1 MLMNN
6 LPLNPAR
13 IALIDAPPA
22 ELAARGLA
30 ALSEGHD
37 LLITAAGAPL
47 ADEIALKAAAAE
59 RGLLVLGP
67 GSRSAI
73 VAGRALGAASRVRA
87 GNVGIVGSSDSAIR
101 EVATLLHRLG
111 AGVSHALHAG
121 PNDVGA
127 ALGGASTLAALRR
140 LEDDDATDVVVIVG
154 RPPARASADAILKQ
168 ARALS
173 RSIVICF
180 VGSNVR
186 GVDEHMAFVRTL
198 HDAALAAAELAG
210 AEEAGI
216 DPEPP
221 RPFEHRP
228 GYARALLA
236 GAALTAEAALVWKR
250 RLGQA
255 ASDVPAP
262 GLLPL
267 EAAAPP
273 QAHAALDVSGLDD
286 GARQELLRAAA
297 LDPATAVLLVNL
309 VLGQEALPARA
320 AALLKAL
327 REARSARPDLPII
340 ASVVGTDADPQPR
353 GAQVAQLKAAGAIVA
368 PSNAL
373 AATWA
378 AQIVRRGA

>member
-1 MLMNN
+1 
-6 LPLNPAR
+6 
-13 IALIDAPPA
+13 
-22 ELAARGLA
+22 
-30 ALSEGHD
+30 
-37 LLITAAGAPL
+37 
-47 ADEIALKAAAAE
+47 
-59 RGLLVLGP
+59 
-67 GSRSAI
+67 
-73 VAGRALGAASRVRA
+73 
-87 GNVGIVGSSDSAIR
+87 
-101 EVATLLHRLG
+101 
-111 AGVSHALHAG
+111 
-121 PNDVGA
+121 
-127 ALGGASTLAALRR
+127 
-140 LEDDDATDVVVIVG
+140 VG

-262 GLLPL
+262 DLLPL

-286 GARQELLRAAA
+286 G
-297 LDPATAVLLVNL
+297 
-309 VLGQEALPARA
+309 GA